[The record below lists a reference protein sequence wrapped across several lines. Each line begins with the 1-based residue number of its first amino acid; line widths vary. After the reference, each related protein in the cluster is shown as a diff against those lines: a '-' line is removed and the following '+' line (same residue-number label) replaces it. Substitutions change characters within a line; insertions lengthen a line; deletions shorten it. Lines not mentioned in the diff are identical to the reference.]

1 MTLIVLGVLGPS
13 GSGVVMVT
21 AYPSTGCVMERMTV
35 WIGVM
40 RKIVL
45 QKMWLVSYLTSQQLA
60 LGLTTGGYILI

>member
-1 MTLIVLGVLGPS
+1 
-13 GSGVVMVT
+13 
-21 AYPSTGCVMERMTV
+21 MERMTV

-60 LGLTTGGYILI
+60 LGLTTGGNILMSFVLLNK